1 MRRRTINTSWIVECT
16 MRRILA
22 LIDTLTD
29 GYPEWSA
36 EREAE
41 RRRRARRRVRVRED
55 EAFDDHMTGPTWR
68 NIGGIY
74 EDRP

>member
-1 MRRRTINTSWIVECT
+1 MECT
-16 MRRILA
+16 IRRVLA

-36 EREAE
+36 QQQHL
-41 RRRRARRRVRVRED
+41 RRRRGRRIRED

-68 NIGGIY
+68 NIGGVY
-74 EDRP
+74 EDDP